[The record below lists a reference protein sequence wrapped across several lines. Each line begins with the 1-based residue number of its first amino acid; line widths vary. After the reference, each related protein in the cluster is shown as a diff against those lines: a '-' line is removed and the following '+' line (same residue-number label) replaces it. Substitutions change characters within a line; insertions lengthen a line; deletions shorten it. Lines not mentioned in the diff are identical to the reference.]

1 MWFCCQ
7 VKIIHQL
14 LDWAQHCRKESMRRK
29 KREWEAEMKSNI
41 ATGSLPPLQV
51 RLSIA
56 GKGGSALRPARVRR
70 HGLEKHPE
78 PRSVNSTSGAQSSD
92 RNQYR
97 ERETDAVSPNL
108 ALSLQAR

>member
-1 MWFCCQ
+1 MW
-7 VKIIHQL
+7 VY
-14 LDWAQHCRKESMRRK
+14 AQHCRKESMRRK

-97 ERETDAVSPNL
+97 ERETDAGSPNL